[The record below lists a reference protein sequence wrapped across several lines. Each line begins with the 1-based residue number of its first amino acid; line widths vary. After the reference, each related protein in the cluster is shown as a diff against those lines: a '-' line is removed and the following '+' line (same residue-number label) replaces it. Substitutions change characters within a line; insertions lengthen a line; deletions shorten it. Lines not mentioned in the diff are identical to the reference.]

1 MSAHPLPPSLALAP
15 PPSKW
20 HLAVSLSVI
29 GRLARL
35 LCSFLP
41 SFFLSTTDLGPFSRP
56 NQSKE
61 GLAPLLPS
69 FLPSSFI
76 IEIRPS
82 FHPSFLVLQGSSGQ
96 LAGWH
101 LSHRAA
107 DLLLSR
113 LTIVN
118 HSDRLAAASGWN
130 RPSRTGRYRA
140 TPAHRQVS
148 KVDCNW
154 RSHGD
159 WFRAVFSLS

>member
-1 MSAHPLPPSLALAP
+1 M
-15 PPSKW
+15 
-20 HLAVSLSVI
+20 
-29 GRLARL
+29 
-35 LCSFLP
+35 
-41 SFFLSTTDLGPFSRP
+41 
-56 NQSKE
+56 
-61 GLAPLLPS
+61 
-69 FLPSSFI
+69 
-76 IEIRPS
+76 
-82 FHPSFLVLQGSSGQ
+82 QGSSGGQ

-148 KVDCNW
+148 KVNCNW
-154 RSHGD
+154 QSQFTRGLVSRSLFPFLKRENTPCVETCLRMVLGRFLSRD
-159 WFRAVFSLS
+159 YFNKNQFFISLSTQPYPRNSVVLRCLFIQGSAEQWSLSCVKRSSAAVPGNLP